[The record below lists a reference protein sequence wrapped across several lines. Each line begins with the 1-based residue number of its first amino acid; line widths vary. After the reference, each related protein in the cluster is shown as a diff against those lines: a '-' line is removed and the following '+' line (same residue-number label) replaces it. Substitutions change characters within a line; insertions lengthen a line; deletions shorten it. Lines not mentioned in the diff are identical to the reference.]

1 MMQLKKSK
9 ETGSLPKDLKSDID
23 AIIKE
28 TQNSITQIKTEI
40 NKLISNIKADI
51 KISDVVEFLTDMN
64 KTQNQIITKLNSVA
78 STLKNSNVLS
88 ADFGSEIKAL
98 ADSTKN
104 SIANF
109 KSNYLTP
116 AKNQ

>member
-1 MMQLKKSK
+1 M
-9 ETGSLPKDLKSDID
+9 PKDLKSDID

>member
-1 MMQLKKSK
+1 M
-9 ETGSLPKDLKSDID
+9 PKDLKSDID

-78 STLKNSNVLS
+78 STLK
-88 ADFGSEIKAL
+88 K
-98 ADSTKN
+98 
-104 SIANF
+104 F
-109 KSNYLTP
+109 KCTFSRLW
-116 AKNQ
+116 Q

>member
-1 MMQLKKSK
+1 M
-9 ETGSLPKDLKSDID
+9 PKDLKSDID

-64 KTQNQIITKLNSVA
+64 KTQNQIITKLNSAA
-78 STLKNSNVLS
+78 STLKIQMY
-88 ADFGSEIKAL
+88 FQPTL
-98 ADSTKN
+98 AVKLKYWQ
-104 SIANF
+104 IPQRILL
-109 KSNYLTP
+109 LTLRVII
-116 AKNQ
+116 